1 MILIRVHKECKRFIS
16 KCLKHNINLIMIKSD
31 KDDLIVKIHDNDLE
45 EIVRLNYYSQIEI
58 IKYYGIKGVLLNLR
72 KYFFDYIM
80 LLIFLIALYFISNII
95 IKIDINHENTALKER
110 VNGLLIEKGIEV
122 FTYRKDITD
131 LNEISNAIVEE
142 NKDFLDWMSINRIGM
157 KYVVSFEERIIND
170 ISEESGN
177 CHIVAKKDGVITKIV
192 ADHGVTLVEKG
203 DYVRE
208 GDIIIS
214 GEITLNEE
222 VKDTTCAS
230 GEVLGET
237 WYKVNIT
244 VPFAYQD
251 KKYGDKS
258 RYNFY
263 LNGNYFYKK
272 NYDHYDEEV
281 IFKLDIFGNSFK
293 IVKQKEYELSDLQY
307 TKEEARKIALEESSK
322 RLLEKIGQN
331 STVLEQKVLKE
342 TVNNSTIEMEIF
354 IVVEENIGTTRMFE
368 VGEEIDTE

>member
-1 MILIRVHKECKRFIS
+1 
-16 KCLKHNINLIMIKSD
+16 
-31 KDDLIVKIHDNDLE
+31 
-45 EIVRLNYYSQIEI
+45 
-58 IKYYGIKGVLLNLR
+58 
-72 KYFFDYIM
+72 M

-142 NKDFLDWMSINRIGM
+142 NKDFLDWMSINRVGM

-251 KKYGDKS
+251 KKYSDKS